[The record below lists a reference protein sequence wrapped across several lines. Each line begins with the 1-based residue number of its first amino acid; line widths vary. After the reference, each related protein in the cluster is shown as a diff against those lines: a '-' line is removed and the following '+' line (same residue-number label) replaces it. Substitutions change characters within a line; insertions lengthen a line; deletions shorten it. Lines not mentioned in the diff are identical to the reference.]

1 MLDKIFAIIG
11 MLGLISFVGVVA
23 VFVMEP
29 DLWIVTIAVIGIGIT
44 FIWKEL
50 TADGGRVEDKGR
62 ESPEN

>member
-1 MLDKIFAIIG
+1 MLDKVFAVIG

-50 TADGGRVEDKGR
+50 KAGDSRVKGKGR
-62 ESPEN
+62 GAPEN

>member
-1 MLDKIFAIIG
+1 MLDKVFAVIG

-44 FIWKEL
+44 LIWKEL
-50 TADGGRVEDKGR
+50 KAGDSQAGGKGQDA
-62 ESPEN
+62 PEN